1 MEIGYK
7 QAIRITIREKSGRP
21 IAVLTDSKIMTGSG
35 YEVEIERPEVDYAT
49 LEDIEKIDS
58 PDTAPAPDRRV
69 PEVRSV
75 QYQLPGNAG
84 SVKARVPGNNDRF
97 PREDSQGGIRK
108 LLQREGGQTVMTY
121 AKLKAE
127 HRCVDCKIQLSAS
140 NKFTKCDHCREYDRL
155 YKKRPKR
162 RQPSAKPEGVLTI
175 SQVIALATERHVSY
189 GEMVL
194 ILEKEE
200 NKA

>member
-58 PDTAPAPDRRV
+58 PIL
-69 PEVRSV
+69 
-75 QYQLPGNAG
+75 LPRQIAG
-84 SVKARVPGNNDRF
+84 PVKAGIPGDNDGF

-108 LLQREGGQTVMTY
+108 LLQREGGQTVMTYAERY

-194 ILEKEE
+194 ILEKEG

>member
-1 MEIGYK
+1 
-7 QAIRITIREKSGRP
+7 
-21 IAVLTDSKIMTGSG
+21 MTCA
-35 YEVEIERPEVDYAT
+35 ER
-49 LEDIEKIDS
+49 
-58 PDTAPAPDRRV
+58 
-69 PEVRSV
+69 
-75 QYQLPGNAG
+75 
-84 SVKARVPGNNDRF
+84 
-97 PREDSQGGIRK
+97 
-108 LLQREGGQTVMTY
+108 Y

-194 ILEKEE
+194 LRRETRHEIQNRRYSKSPRAWGWACYAGVRL
-200 NKA
+200 

>member
-1 MEIGYK
+1 
-7 QAIRITIREKSGRP
+7 
-21 IAVLTDSKIMTGSG
+21 
-35 YEVEIERPEVDYAT
+35 
-49 LEDIEKIDS
+49 
-58 PDTAPAPDRRV
+58 
-69 PEVRSV
+69 
-75 QYQLPGNAG
+75 
-84 SVKARVPGNNDRF
+84 
-97 PREDSQGGIRK
+97 
-108 LLQREGGQTVMTY
+108 LQREGGQTVTTYAERY

-194 ILEKEE
+194 LMEAEG